1 MKSNLAQAATPY
13 NDCDFLPE
21 DVVVLKALDLLCVN
35 ELITLKSFDG
45 QFWETDNRIGRVSEN
60 VIRSATT
67 SELFHKRRL
76 SATELSVAEVP

>member
-13 NDCDFLPE
+13 NDSNFIAE
-21 DVVVLKALDLLCVN
+21 DVVVLKKLDLLCVK

-45 QFWETDNRIGRVSEN
+45 QYWETDHHIGRVSEK
-60 VIRSATT
+60 VIRSATP

-76 SATELSVAEVP
+76 DEIELSIAEVS

>member
-13 NDCDFLPE
+13 NECDFLPD
-21 DVVVLKALDLLCVN
+21 DVVVLKALDLLCV
-35 ELITLKSFDG
+35 EDLITLKSFDG
-45 QFWETDNRIGRVSEN
+45 QFWETDHSIGRVSEK

-76 SATELSVAEVP
+76 DEIELSIAEVS